1 MTDLQIDKALAMA
14 IGWKQH
20 QIGLGFHGS
29 EQCIGINESLAGDSG
44 EPRTF
49 YDKSAGGWCVVFDHK
64 DWNVIGPIAQV
75 YDCFPSFFKNRSSWS
90 SVVGCERSWT
100 DTPQKAIALAVI
112 GASK

>member
-1 MTDLQIDKALAMA
+1 MNDLQIDKALALA

-64 DWNVIGPIAQV
+64 DWNVIGPIAKRYGMHV
-75 YDCFPSFFKNRSSWS
+75 DFARNIAWPASN
-90 SVVGCERSWT
+90 SVGTSGNS
-100 DTPQKAIALAVI
+100 PQQAIALERIKRAR
-112 GASK
+112 K